1 MSQREDTGYDDDGV
15 DVSVGVGVSAVVGV
29 GVDVQ
34 GVSLGVSLGV
44 GLVGASPPLTSLASD
59 SSEIWESGYFNYCD
73 HLSS

>member
-15 DVSVGVGVSAVVGV
+15 DVSVGVGVGAFEGV

-34 GVSLGVSLGV
+34 GVSLGVGLGV
-44 GLVGASPPLTSLASD
+44 GLVGASSPWPH
-59 SSEIWESGYFNYCD
+59 SSEIWESGYLNYRD